1 MSAPAA
7 GTAIRTK
14 SPHPSK
20 FERAIVVGASSGRGA
35 ELAKQ
40 LAAEGAHVALVGRR
54 ESELEA
60 VAATIRAAGG
70 RAIVA
75 KHDVTAYEDV
85 PRVYEALTKEM
96 GGLDLLVYCSGAQYN
111 PDESVYDFAQ
121 DREMIEVNV
130 IGAIAWTQLAAAHFE
145 AQRGGTIVG
154 ISSIAGERGR
164 RTMPGYTTSKAAM
177 STWMEALRNRIA
189 RYGVNVVTIK
199 PGFVDTAKTAHLA
212 KKPMVISPA
221 KAAELILKAA
231 HRGGSPSVFVPG
243 QWQLVALIIRHIP
256 SFLFRKLNL

>member
-1 MSAPAA
+1 MSAPA
-7 GTAIRTK
+7 GTTAVRTQ
-14 SPHPSK
+14 SPSPSR
-20 FERAIVVGASSGRGA
+20 FERAIVVGASSGMGA
-35 ELAKQ
+35 EIAKQ
-40 LAAEGAHVALVGRR
+40 VAAEGAVVALVGRR
-54 ESELEA
+54 KPELEA
-60 VAATIRAAGG
+60 VAQAIRAAGG
-70 RAIVA
+70 KAIVA
-75 KHDVTAYEDV
+75 AHDVTAYEDV
-85 PRVYEALTKEM
+85 PRVFEALSREM
-96 GGLDLLVYCSGAQYN
+96 GGLDLLVYSSGAQYN
-111 PDESVYDFAQ
+111 PEESVYDFAQ

-130 IGAIAWTQLAAAHFE
+130 IGAIAWTQMAAAAFE

-177 STWMEALRNRIA
+177 STWMEALRNRIS

-221 KAAELILKAA
+221 TAATLILKAA
-231 HRGGSPSVFVPG
+231 HKGGSPSVFVPG
-243 QWQLVALIIRHIP
+243 QWGLVALIIRHIP